1 MSNQLPSHSQVVII
15 GGGIVGCSVA
25 YHLTKLGWKDITLLE
40 RKQLTSGTTWAA
52 AGLIA
57 QLRASRE
64 MTNLAK
70 YGTEL
75 YARLEEET
83 GQTTGYKTTGALGV
97 AQTEDRKREWLR
109 GAAMARAFGI
119 EMYQISSKEAR
130 DLVPLLNTDDLVS
143 VFYLPKD
150 GQTNPV
156 DTTQALA
163 KGARMGGTIIIEGVK
178 VLDIYLENGA
188 VCGVSTDKGDIAC
201 EYVVNCGGMWGREIG
216 KMVGVSIPLHAAEHM
231 HMVTKPI
238 EGIKKGMPTVRDF
251 DGYVYFREEGGGL
264 LMGGFEPVAKPW
276 GMKGIPEDFMFTEL
290 QEDWDQFEIFMKSG
304 LKRFSCLETAEVRH
318 LSVAPESFTPDNAYM
333 LGEAPGVKNFFV
345 ACGMNSVG
353 IASAGGAGKALAQW
367 IDQGY
372 PEEDLWSVDIRRF
385 FGWQQN
391 SRYLHDRTVET
402 VGLLYAHHYPYL
414 QRTTARPVLCSPFYD
429 RLAERGACFGMV
441 AGWERADWFSPE
453 GVKPEYQYGWGRQ
466 NWVGFSA
473 QEHMAVREGVG
484 VYDLT
489 SMHKYLFQGR
499 DAEAVLQ
506 YLCSN
511 DMAVPI
517 GKIVYTQLLNERGGI
532 EADLTV
538 TRLAEDSY
546 LIVTSVATGVRDFDW
561 INRHIPDGAHA
572 ILTNVTHGYAMLA
585 VMGPKSRDLLQT
597 LTDADLSNEV
607 FPFSTAQEIDV
618 AYARPW
624 SLRISYV
631 GELGWELYIPTAFA
645 TGVFDAL
652 MAEGAKFGLRLV
664 GLHAVDS
671 LRLEKGYRHWGSD
684 ITPDD
689 TPFEAGLGF
698 GVKFDTGNFIGR
710 DALLQ
715 QKESG
720 LTRKLVIFTL
730 EDPNPLLYHDEPI
743 YRNGELVSLITHGA
757 YAHLLKC
764 SMGMGYLVNPEG
776 IDDHWILSGQYE
788 IDVEGKRIPAKA
800 HLKAPYDP
808 GGQRMRM

>member
-83 GQTTGYKTTGALGV
+83 GQATGYKTTGALGV

-119 EMYQISSKEAR
+119 EMYQISSKEAQ

-143 VFYLPKD
+143 VFYLPQD

-163 KGARMGGTIIIEGVK
+163 KGARRGGTKIIEGVK
-178 VLDIYLENGA
+178 VLDIHLKNGA

-290 QEDWDQFEIFMKSG
+290 QEDWDQFEIFMESG
-304 LKRFSCLETAEVRH
+304 LKRFPCLETTEVRH

-466 NWVGFSA
+466 NWIEFSA

-511 DMAVPI
+511 DMAAPI
-517 GKIVYTQLLNERGGI
+517 GKIVYTQLLNEMGGI

-546 LIVTSVATGVRDFDW
+546 LIVTSAATGVRDFDW

-572 ILTNVTHGYAMLA
+572 FLTNVTHGYAMLA

-607 FPFSTAQEIDV
+607 FPFNTAQQIDV

-652 MAEGAKFGLRLV
+652 MDEGAKFGLRLV

-698 GVKFDTGNFIGR
+698 GVKFDTGDFIGR

-776 IDDHWILSGQYE
+776 IDDHWILSGRYE

-808 GGQRMRM
+808 GGERMRM

>member
-1 MSNQLPSHSQVVII
+1 LAGGKVKLHIPSLCLRVLVAERLPKIKEEAMSNQLPTHSQVVII

-25 YHLTKLGWKDITLLE
+25 YHLTKLGWKDIVLLE

-52 AGLIA
+52 AGLIG

-83 GQTTGYKTTGALGV
+83 GQATGYKTTGALGV
-97 AQTEDRKREWLR
+97 AQTEDRNREWLR

-119 EMYQISSKEAR
+119 EMFQISSKEAQ

-156 DTTQALA
+156 DTAQALA
-163 KGARMGGTIIIEGVK
+163 KGARMGGTKIIEGVK
-178 VLDIYLENGA
+178 VLDVHVKNGA

-238 EGIKKGMPTVRDF
+238 EGLKKWMPTVRDF

-304 LKRFSCLETAEVRH
+304 LKRFPCLETAEVRH
-318 LSVAPESFTPDNAYM
+318 LSVVPESFTPDNAYM
-333 LGEAPGVKNFFV
+333 LGEAPGIKNFFV

-414 QRTTARPVLCSPFYD
+414 QRTTARPVLCSPFHD
-429 RLAERGACFGMV
+429 RLAEHGAC
-441 AGWERADWFSPE
+441 W
-453 GVKPEYQYGWGRQ
+453 Q
-466 NWVGFSA
+466 NWFEFSA

-506 YLCSN
+506 YICAN
-511 DMAVPI
+511 DMGTPI

-546 LIVTSVATGVRDFDW
+546 FIVTSVATGVRDFDW
-561 INRHIPDGAHA
+561 INRHTSDGAHA
-572 ILTNVTHGYAMLA
+572 ILTDVTHGYAMLA
-585 VMGPKSRDLLQT
+585 VMGPKSRELLQM
-597 LTDADLSNEV
+597 LTDADLSNGG
-607 FPFSTAQEIDV
+607 FPFGMAQQIDM
-618 AYARPW
+618 AYTRPW
-624 SLRISYV
+624 ALRISYV
-631 GELGWELYIPTAFA
+631 GEMGWELYIPTAFA
-645 TGVFDAL
+645 TGVFDTL
-652 MAEGAKFGLRLV
+652 MAEGTKFGLRLV

-698 GVKFDTGNFIGR
+698 GVKFDKGDFIGR

-715 QKESG
+715 QKKSG

-730 EDPNPLLYHDEPI
+730 EAVP
-743 YRNGELVSLITHGA
+743 
-757 YAHLLKC
+757 
-764 SMGMGYLVNPEG
+764 
-776 IDDHWILSGQYE
+776 
-788 IDVEGKRIPAKA
+788 
-800 HLKAPYDP
+800 
-808 GGQRMRM
+808 